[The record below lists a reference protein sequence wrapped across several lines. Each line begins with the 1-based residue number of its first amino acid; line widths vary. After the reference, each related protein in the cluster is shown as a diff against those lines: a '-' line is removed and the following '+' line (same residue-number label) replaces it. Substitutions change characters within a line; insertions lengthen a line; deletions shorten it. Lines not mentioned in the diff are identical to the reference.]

1 MNKDPDIIQITELQK
16 VQEMDPKDKY
26 RVLEFLV
33 KELMGMREQM
43 PAE

>member
-1 MNKDPDIIQITELQK
+1 
-16 VQEMDPKDKY
+16 MDPKDKY

-43 PAE
+43 QPEEYRM